1 MEILQHPDFSK
12 YDVVMNVRRFR
23 QWRQRLPLMPI
34 RSRPI
39 KINQKKTPSTSKGI
53 KLSYYLSIFDIIS
66 NILNNPILYKT
77 LYFGP
82 GIEVKA
88 KKEYWHGN
96 LWAESP
102 FFGQEKITIN
112 RGIYCNLFLTKT

>member
-12 YDVVMNVRRFR
+12 YDIVTNVRRFR

-66 NILNNPILYKT
+66 NILNNLILYKT

-88 KKEYWHGN
+88 KKEYWHGD

>member
-1 MEILQHPDFSK
+1 VEILQHPDFSK
-12 YDVVMNVRRFR
+12 YDIVTNVRRFR

-88 KKEYWHGN
+88 KKEYWHGD